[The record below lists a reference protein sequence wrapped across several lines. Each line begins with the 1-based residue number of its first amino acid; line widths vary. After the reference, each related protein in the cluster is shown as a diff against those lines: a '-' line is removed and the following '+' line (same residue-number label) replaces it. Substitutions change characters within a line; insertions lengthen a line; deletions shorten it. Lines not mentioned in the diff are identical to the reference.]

1 MLLIVQKR
9 VIQAEKMMWSIC
21 IYNICLKSLFLLF
34 KLKLHMPNLLP
45 QCWLTCEAWR
55 LLYTLQIIGY

>member
-9 VIQAEKMMWSIC
+9 VTQAEMMMWSIC

-45 QCWLTCEAWR
+45 QCSPICEA
-55 LLYTLQIIGY
+55 